1 MPCMRIGILTGGGD
15 CPGLNA
21 VISSVARRSWDHGH
35 DVIGFTY
42 GWRGVIEDST
52 IPLTRDVVRG
62 IMREGGTILRS
73 SGDNPAHGG
82 DAPERAMAT
91 LRKHEVDALIVVGGE
106 GTMRGAL
113 TMWRDH
119 GLPVVGVPKT
129 IDNDLPGTELTV
141 GFDSALAIATEA
153 LDRLATTAES
163 HDRVMVCE
171 LMGRTAGWLS
181 MYAGIAGGADVIL
194 LPEMDM
200 TVEEAAQ
207 IVTKRHA
214 QGRDSSLVVVGEGYE
229 LRSSTGL
236 FDGVALEEQL
246 DAYGFP
252 RLGGVSNHVAGA
264 IEQLTG
270 YETRVTILGHVQRG
284 GPPTARDRALASR
297 FGFLAADLVHAGTF
311 GKLVAH
317 VAGQVTAVPLEL
329 TEGDA
334 RVVPESELDFVR
346 SFMG

>member
-1 MPCMRIGILTGGGD
+1 MKIGILTGGGD

-35 DVIGFTY
+35 ELIGFKY
-42 GWRGVIEDST
+42 GWRGVIEDDSV
-52 IPLTRDVVRG
+52 PLTRDVVRG

-73 SGDNPAHGG
+73 SGENPAHGG
-82 DAPERAMAT
+82 DRPEKSMAT
-91 LRKHEVDALIVVGGE
+91 LRKHGVDALIVVGGE
-106 GTMRGAL
+106 GTMKGAL
-113 TMWRDH
+113 TMHREY

-171 LMGRTAGWLS
+171 VMGRTAGWLA

-194 LPEMDM
+194 LPEMEM
-200 TVEEAAQ
+200 SVEEASA
-207 IVTKRHA
+207 IITKRHA
-214 QGRDSSLVVVGEGYE
+214 QGRDSSLIVVGEGYN
-229 LRSSTGL
+229 LSSSSGL
-236 FDGVALEEQL
+236 FDGLDVEHEL
-246 DAYGFP
+246 DAYGYP
-252 RLGGVSNHVAGA
+252 RLGGVSHHVARA
-264 IEQLTG
+264 VEKLTG
-270 YETRVTILGHVQRG
+270 FETRVTILGHVQRG
-284 GPPTARDRALASR
+284 GPPTARDRALAAR
-297 FGFLAADLVHAGTF
+297 FGFLAADLVHEGNF
-311 GKLVAH
+311 GQLVA
-317 VAGQVTAVPLEL
+317 QVGRDVLPVPLEQ

-334 RVVPESELDFVR
+334 RVIPEDVFEFVR